1 MVYLMKRVNGNWNII
16 DKNGYC
22 TFNTAKSGNFNS
34 LRFELL
40 HYNIF
45 KLLHYNSA
53 KKMVMVINNIL
64 QMICVGYALE
74 APESYQQTLLQKL
87 K

>member
-16 DKNGYC
+16 NKNGYS
-22 TFNTAKSGNFNS
+22 TFNTAKSENVNS
-34 LRFELL
+34 LRFEFL

-64 QMICVGYALE
+64 QMICVGYVFE
-74 APESYQQTLLQKL
+74 APESYQQTLL
-87 K
+87 